1 VRFIWIV
8 AACLCMCDS
17 GALRAQTL
25 EVTPSYILTDETA
38 TIRASGLQPNEA
50 VTIQGALRDGAGNQW
65 TSQAEFLA
73 NAEGIVDVSQQAP
86 IKGSYNDISAMGLVW
101 SMKPEGKHVS
111 AYVPPSDLGVQTIQF
126 RLMRDGKAVSAV
138 QLEQRAVAEGVRQIK
153 VAGLLHGMLFEPGG
167 NGRHQGVLV
176 IGGSEGGIPLR
187 KATWLASRGFAA
199 LALGYFRYENLPPDL
214 ESIPLEYFG
223 NALNWMSRRPE
234 ILADGIAVVGSSR
247 GGELALQLASM
258 YPQIGAVVAY
268 VPANVRYPACCG
280 NTRVPYAWTLQ
291 GQALAYV
298 MPRENPQNRLAVMHA
313 SIAIERAHAAVL
325 LISGEDDGVWASSRM
340 AGEIVDRL
348 KSAHFSYPVEHLKY
362 PHAGHLA
369 GRPEI
374 VPAWHGAMRHP
385 VSGKDVDLGGTPKGD
400 AQSSLDAI
408 PVVLEFLRT
417 NLNTSAP
424 LQ

>member
-153 VAGLLHGMLFEPGG
+153 VAGLLHGVLFEAGG
-167 NGRHQGVLV
+167 NGHHQGYWSLGVL
-176 IGGSEGGIPLR
+176 
-187 KATWLASRGFAA
+187 KAAYRSGRRHGWPPAA
-199 LALGYFRYENLPPDL
+199 LRRWRWPIFGMKIFRQTL

-298 MPRENPQNRLAVMHA
+298 MPRENPQNRLAVMQA

-385 VSGKDVDLGGTPKGD
+385 VSGKDVDLGGMPKGD